1 MSEQRKKSSKGE
13 VDLPIIRMR
22 VARDLEP
29 LVAKYFMLG
38 PSFMT
43 SSNTTTTLSNEK
55 KIELI
60 SRVLE
65 AKLYAESA
73 PSLETYRD
81 PTTLEARFQ
90 NVVSRINAHRPAKKR
105 KGTAHTTSS
114 LSSSNSIATD
124 GSTLESSSKAVSSS
138 SNDRNLS
145 IHKQRM
151 DRPTTQKEYHA
162 LLRSHV
168 GEALYNKVQ
177 SVSLE
182 LHVLRQAYS
191 NWFDVMKDQMLMNQP
206 AQEDLQQSRAEDLV
220 PKVLQQ
226 LYFHNPL
233 LRALGHLNV
242 TTDTV
247 DIKRVTGP
255 NWHLLVQEAESIQ
268 KRVKDLNRIRPA
280 LSIVNIRK

>member
-1 MSEQRKKSSKGE
+1 MSEQMKKSLKDV
-13 VDLPIIRMR
+13 VDLPIIRRR

-38 PSFMT
+38 PSSLLT
-43 SSNTTTTLSNEK
+43 KNDNTATLSNEK
-55 KIELI
+55 KIDLI

-65 AKLYAESA
+65 AKLYAESS
-73 PSLETYRD
+73 PSLEAYND

-90 NVVSRINAHRPAKKR
+90 TVVSRMNAHRPAKKR
-105 KGTAHTTSS
+105 KGITAHTTSS
-114 LSSSNSIATD
+114 SSSKNTPID
-124 GSTLESSSKAVSSS
+124 GSTLENSFKAVSSS
-138 SNDRNLS
+138 LNDRNLS
-145 IHKQRM
+145 INKQRI
-151 DRPTTQKEYHA
+151 DTPTTQKGYHE

-168 GEALYNKVQ
+168 GEALYNKIQ

-182 LHVLRQAYS
+182 LHLLRQAYS
-191 NWFDVMKDQMLMNQP
+191 NWFDVMKDQIIMNHP
-206 AQEDLQQSRAEDLV
+206 AQEDLQQSRAEDMV

-247 DIKRVTGP
+247 HIKRVTGP
-255 NWHLLVQEAESIQ
+255 NWQVLVQEAESI
-268 KRVKDLNRIRPA
+268 KNRIKDLNCVRAAPTFH
-280 LSIVNIRK
+280 